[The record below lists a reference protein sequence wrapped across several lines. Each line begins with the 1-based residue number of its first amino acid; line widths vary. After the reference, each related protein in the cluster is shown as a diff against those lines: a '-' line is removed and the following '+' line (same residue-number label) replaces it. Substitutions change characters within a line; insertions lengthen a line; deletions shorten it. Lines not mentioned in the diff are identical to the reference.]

1 MMNLN
6 QILTAPLGFPPL
18 SQMVFP
24 GDRVFLVPDAE
35 YADKPEILIEI
46 VEILLENGF
55 NADDIQ
61 ILLTDSEEF
70 TISKLLQPR
79 LPLGIRVLFH
89 RPSRR
94 DLHALLGV
102 NKADEPISLCRD
114 LIDADLVIS
123 IGRFYAKQPPNH
135 FGLHSAIFPRFS
147 DSTTQHRF
155 AETDKRKH
163 RQLQAEVDE
172 AAKLLGVIFTIQ
184 FLHERGKPTKIAAGL
199 PELVTEALKNV
210 HKLSK

>member
-1 MMNLN
+1 MNLS

-35 YADKPEILIEI
+35 YADEPEILIEI
-46 VEILLENGF
+46 VAILLENGF
-55 NADDIQ
+55 NANDIQ

-70 TISKLLQPR
+70 TVSKLLKNR
-79 LPLGIRVLFH
+79 LPSGVRVLFH
-89 RPSRR
+89 RPGRR
-94 DLHALLGV
+94 DLQALLGV
-102 NKADEPISLCRD
+102 NKANEPISLCRD

-123 IGRFYAKQPPNH
+123 IGRFYTKQPKNH
-135 FGLHSAIFPRFS
+135 FGLHTAIFPRFS

-163 RQLQAEVDE
+163 HQLQTEVDE

-184 FLHERGKPTKIAAGL
+184 FLRERGKPTIIAAGL
-199 PELVTEALKNV
+199 PELVTETLKNV
-210 HKLSK
+210 HRISK